1 MILFSQA
8 GVKKTDRKGSG
19 IWATLQFFLALSGT
33 VGFLFYL
40 WYSEGASV
48 PKSGEADKTKLKKT
62 ETVHVV
68 GPGIIRLLPGS
79 PLDKKIQFYEVKN
92 KTFSDPLM
100 KVTGHVVASHRP
112 IRESGSY
119 IWHFDSNEMVNAFN
133 DWQKAQADFAY
144 AETQLVQVK
153 QLSTARLEAQKMVVA
168 RLEKL
173 VNAGTDTPKDLA
185 AEKANLIQ
193 YEITSQKDIHDTETL
208 GRVAKR
214 AEAAAARQLNQAG
227 LEPELLRSAKSD
239 IDIVMADVPEGRLD
253 RVKIG
258 QGCQASF
265 IGIPNEVFQGKVN
278 AIAPALSRERKTLRV
293 LFTIF
298 DPKDHL
304 HPGMFAEIGLGTEKR
319 MSLVAPA
326 ESLLHVNRSDY
337 ILVADKENTLRVTE
351 VQIGESHLNEVEIL
365 HGLKADDRIIGRGA
379 ILFKP
384 MVIRSLLEMPVATP
398 GNGGA

>member
-1 MILFSQA
+1 MSSLVLTKHSDGKGA
-8 GVKKTDRKGSG
+8 GL
-19 IWATLQFFLALSGT
+19 WASFQFFLALGGT
-33 VGFLFYL
+33 IGFLVYL
-40 WYSEGASV
+40 WVSEGGAPVS
-48 PKSGEADKTKLKKT
+48 SGDGGKTRLKKND
-62 ETVHVV
+62 TVQVV
-68 GPGIIRLLPGS
+68 GPGILRLLPGS
-79 PLDKKIQFYEVKN
+79 PLDKKISFHEVRN

-100 KVTGHVVASHRP
+100 SVTGHVVASHRP
-112 IRESGSY
+112 TGKSGNY
-119 IWHFDSNEMVNAFN
+119 IWHFDSNEVVNAFN
-133 DWQKAQADFAY
+133 DWQKAQADISY
-144 AETQLVQVK
+144 AETYLSQVK
-153 QLSTARLEAQKMVVA
+153 QLANARLEAQKMVVA

-173 VNAGTDTPKDLA
+173 VSAGTDTPKDLA

-208 GRVAKR
+208 GRGAKR

-227 LEPELLRSAKSD
+227 LEPELLRAAKND

-265 IGIPNEVFQGKVN
+265 LGIPNEIFQGKVN

-319 MSLVAPA
+319 LSLVAPA
-326 ESLLHVNRSDY
+326 EGLLHVNRSDY
-337 ILVADKENTLRVTE
+337 ILVADKENTLRVAQ
-351 VQIGESHLNEVEIL
+351 VQIGESHFDEVEIL
-365 HGLKADDRIIGRGA
+365 QGLKPGDRIIGKGA

-384 MVIRSLLEMPVATP
+384 MVIRSLLSMSAVNP
-398 GNGGA
+398 GNGGD